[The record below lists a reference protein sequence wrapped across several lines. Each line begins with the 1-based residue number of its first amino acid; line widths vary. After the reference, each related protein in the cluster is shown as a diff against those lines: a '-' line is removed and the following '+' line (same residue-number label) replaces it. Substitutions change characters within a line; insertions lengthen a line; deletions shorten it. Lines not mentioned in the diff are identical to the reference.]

1 MKLQAREAVN
11 VLIKV
16 NEKNEKKMLFPEVDQ
31 LLHVQFVYKKPGTTY
46 TGYRFKHLWV
56 YFRE

>member
-46 TGYRFKHLWV
+46 TGYRFKHL
-56 YFRE
+56 